1 MSGMSGRLGN
11 FYEYLEKKIYRGL
24 PNENLTPYQFL
35 KPFFPTRYKKTKK
48 SE

>member
-1 MSGMSGRLGN
+1 MTATLGN
-11 FYEYLEKKIYRGL
+11 HYKFLEKIFYRGL

-35 KPFFPTRYKKTKK
+35 KPFFPTLYKKMKK

>member
-1 MSGMSGRLGN
+1 MSGKSGN
-11 FYEYLEKKIYRGL
+11 FHEFLEKKNYRGL

-35 KPFFPTRYKKTKK
+35 KPFFPTLYKKMKK